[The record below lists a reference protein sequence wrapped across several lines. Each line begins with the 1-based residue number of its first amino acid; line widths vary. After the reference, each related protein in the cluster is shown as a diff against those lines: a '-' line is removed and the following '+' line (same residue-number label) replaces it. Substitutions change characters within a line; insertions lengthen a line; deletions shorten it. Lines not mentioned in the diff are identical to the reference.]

1 MDNLKQPWQCEVVVH
16 TFNMSD
22 VEDPDLWA
30 AESLCKFEDS
40 AKGRW
45 VMEHSAP
52 TASWHR
58 IPREYGWQY
67 QIRAYLTPEQVT
79 YYKLKYE

>member
-1 MDNLKQPWQCEVVVH
+1 MITVVVY

-30 AESLCKFEDS
+30 AHTLLEWEKTE
-40 AKGRW
+40 KGAW
-45 VMEHSAP
+45 VMKNTHEP
-52 TASWHR
+52 TWNRNIDH
-58 IPREYGWQY
+58 PTFGWQY
-67 QIRAYLTPEQVT
+67 KITTKMSAEQYT